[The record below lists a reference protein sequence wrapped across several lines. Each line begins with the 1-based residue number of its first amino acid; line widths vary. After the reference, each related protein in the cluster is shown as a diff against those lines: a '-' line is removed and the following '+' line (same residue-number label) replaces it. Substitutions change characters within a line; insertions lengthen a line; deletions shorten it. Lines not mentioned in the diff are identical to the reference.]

1 MTRTDLRV
9 ALIEDD
15 ADIAFTVRLNLERE
29 GYSVTTFNN
38 GHEGL
43 LGVQQGGFDF
53 LILDLNLPDL
63 DGFTICRELRRDPA
77 TKSLPILM
85 LTARISEA
93 DRIMGLELG
102 ADDYLV
108 KPFSVRELLARIAA
122 ILRRAKGSE
131 SDSSVYDDGQLRI
144 DGRTLR
150 VYVEGDEV
158 KLAKK
163 ELELLWMLV
172 RNRPAVVSRDRILSE
187 VWQVAEDVETRTVDA
202 HIRNLRKQ
210 IGKDRI
216 KTVIGYGYRFEEEC
230 IPSASSS
237 TSRWSSP
244 GRWRGGSA
252 RRCIT
257 PESRRRL
264 RSSSPSSLSWRFSS
278 PGRAFFSGPSAAPAI
293 SKS

>member
-1 MTRTDLRV
+1 MSRSQQRL
-9 ALIEDD
+9 AIIEDD
-15 ADIAFTVRLNLERE
+15 QDIALTVRMNLERE
-29 GYSVTTFNN
+29 GYLVSSFTN

-63 DGFTICRELRRDPA
+63 DGFTICRELRRNPA
-77 TKSLPILM
+77 TSKLPILM
-85 LTARISEA
+85 LTARSSEA

-108 KPFSVRELLARIAA
+108 KPFSVRELLARVTA
-122 ILRRAKGSE
+122 ILRRSKGAG
-131 SDSSVYDDGQLRI
+131 DDAAVYDDGKLRI

-150 VYVEGDEV
+150 VYVDGDEV

-187 VWQVAEDVETRTVDA
+187 VWQVADDVETRTVDA
-202 HIRNLRKQ
+202 HIRNLRKK

-216 KTVIGYGYRFEEEC
+216 QTVIGYGYRFEE
-230 IPSASSS
+230 
-237 TSRWSSP
+237 
-244 GRWRGGSA
+244 
-252 RRCIT
+252 
-257 PESRRRL
+257 
-264 RSSSPSSLSWRFSS
+264 
-278 PGRAFFSGPSAAPAI
+278 
-293 SKS
+293 